1 LKNNHLEDRHR
12 TGKST
17 IRWVLRTESER
28 WIESD
33 KDRVQYWDL
42 FTMLEEVQ
50 SWVFGPSVFVSKLVN
65 ISKKYSPHDLK

>member
-1 LKNNHLEDRHR
+1 LRNNHLEDGHR

-17 IRWVLRTESER
+17 IRWVLRTDNER

-42 FTMLEEVQ
+42 VTMLEEVQ
-50 SWVFGPSVFVSKLVN
+50 SRVSGPSVFVSKLVT